1 MSGSRHHL
9 LLGVLLFATGVAA
22 AEQKD
27 RPRRPPKEEVKV
39 VTKEKK
45 QDKRRPPL
53 PKISRRRKANRI
65 CCESDC
71 LRESSGRGDGVIGC
85 SVKVLTIRP
94 LQVKQNRSEHQEVML
109 HCGQPV
115 RD

>member
-9 LLGVLLFATGVAA
+9 LLGVLLFAAGVAA

-27 RPRRPPKEEVKV
+27 RPRHPPKEEVKV

-53 PKISRRRKANRI
+53 PKISRRRKVNRI
-65 CCESDC
+65 CCEPDC
-71 LRESSGRGDGVIGC
+71 LRELKCRTDGA
-85 SVKVLTIRP
+85 IRSIKDCA
-94 LQVKQNRSEHQEVML
+94 LDQKQNRSEHQEVML